1 MTVHQDAPFMR
12 PQNLFIKPSV
22 LGTMSEQPMTRVQQP
37 AFNITY
43 SFINTTIWDVVV
55 TDQLNASWEVKSS
68 PNTMDDGYVEIRKQ
82 YDVRDPRVS
91 LLNISMDSGDISESL
106 NSIIDHFKRKGE
118 NGRYLITKDS
128 IILSYKVYA
137 RDLQKCSSINVAEIG
152 YVVTVRNAITN
163 RLPIN
168 PISKLG
174 REISNTVTEQ
184 ERGFVFS
191 VDIVDPYGKLGDMF
205 INIGGVISKV
215 RVIRNPNYESEGIY
229 VSRSVEPTL
238 DNPTGY
244 SRTKFELDN
253 HTDVPL
259 FSTPAL
265 AQSHGDVLARLKEEH
280 ELSIQQ
286 IKFQHEQFKLDAEK
300 TKLSHVEKL
309 QELESEVKLEQNKQ
323 AKLKTDLDELKI
335 QKEKEF
341 MALKHQMEMR
351 SLDRKDSSEIV
362 KWIPALVVSAGAIM
376 VALKK

>member
-1 MTVHQDAPFMR
+1 MTTGLNAQFMK

-22 LGTMSEQPMTRVQQP
+22 LGTMAEQPVTRVQQP

-43 SFINTTIWDVVV
+43 SFINTTIWDVVI

-68 PNTMDDGYVEIRKQ
+68 PSTMDDGFVEIRKQ

-91 LLNISMDSGDISESL
+91 LLNISMDSGDKSETLQSV
-106 NSIIDHFKRKGE
+106 IDHFRRTGE
-118 NGRYLITKDS
+118 TNRYNITKDS

-137 RDLQKCSSINVAEIG
+137 RDLQKSASVNIPELG
-152 YVVTVRNAITN
+152 HVVTLRSAIGS

-168 PISKLG
+168 PLSALG
-174 REISNTVTEQ
+174 KEIATTVTEQ

-205 INIGGVISKV
+205 INIGGVVSRV

-244 SRTKFELDN
+244 SRTKFELDD
-253 HTDVPL
+253 HAKVPL
-259 FSTPAL
+259 FATPAL
-265 AQSHGDVLARLKEEH
+265 AQSHGDVLARMKEEH
-280 ELSIQQ
+280 EVNIQQ
-286 IKFQHEQFKLDAEK
+286 MKYQHEQFKLESEK
-300 TKLSHVEKL
+300 TKLQHVERL

-323 AKLKTDLDELKI
+323 AKLKTALEDLKI
-335 QKEKEF
+335 EKEKEF
-341 MALKHQMEMR
+341 MSLKHQMEMR
-351 SLDRKDSSEIV
+351 SLDRKDSSEV
-362 KWIPALVVSAGAIM
+362 LKWIPALVVSAGAIM

>member
-1 MTVHQDAPFMR
+1 MTTGLNAQFMR
-12 PQNLFIKPSV
+12 PQNLFIKPSD

-106 NSIIDHFKRKGE
+106 NSIIDHFRRKGE

>member
-1 MTVHQDAPFMR
+1 VTTGLNAQFMR

>member
-1 MTVHQDAPFMR
+1 MTTHHNAPFMK
-12 PQNLFIKPSV
+12 PQNLFVKPTV
-22 LGTMSEQPMTRVQQP
+22 LGTMAEQPLTRVQTP

-43 SFINTTIWDVVV
+43 SFINTTIWDVVI

-91 LLNISMDSGDISESL
+91 LLNISMDSGDQSDSL
-106 NSIIDHFKRKGE
+106 NAIIDHFKRKGE

-137 RDLQKCSSINVAEIG
+137 RDLQKNSSVNVTELG

-163 RLPIN
+163 RLPVN
-168 PISKLG
+168 PISVLG
-174 REISNTVTEQ
+174 REITNTVTEQ

-205 INIGGVISKV
+205 INIGGVVSRV

-229 VSRSVEPTL
+229 LSRSVEPTL

-244 SRTKFELDN
+244 TRTKFELD
-253 HTDVPL
+253 DYSKAQL

-265 AQSHGDVLARLKEEH
+265 ALSHGDVLARMKEEH
-280 ELSIQQ
+280 EVSIQQ
-286 IKFQHEQFKLDAEK
+286 MKFQHEQFKLDSEK
-300 TKLSHVEKL
+300 TKLQHAEKL
-309 QELESEVKLEQNKQ
+309 QELESEVKLEHNKQ
-323 AKLKTDLDELKI
+323 AKLKTELEDLKM

-351 SLDRKDSSEIV
+351 SLDRKDSSEIM

>member
-1 MTVHQDAPFMR
+1 MTTGLNAQFMR

>member
-1 MTVHQDAPFMR
+1 MTTGLNAQFMR

-91 LLNISMDSGDISESL
+91 LLNISMDSGDTSESL

>member
-1 MTVHQDAPFMR
+1 MTTGLNAQFMR

-137 RDLQKCSSINVAEIG
+137 RDLQKCSSVNVAEIG

-168 PISKLG
+168 PVSKLG

-229 VSRSVEPTL
+229 VSRSVEPSL
-238 DNPTGY
+238 ANPTGY
-244 SRTKFELDN
+244 ARTKFELDK

>member
-1 MTVHQDAPFMR
+1 MR
-12 PQNLFIKPSV
+12 PQNLFIKPAI

-265 AQSHGDVLARLKEEH
+265 AQSHGDVLARMKEEH

>member
-1 MTVHQDAPFMR
+1 MTTGLNAQFMR

-215 RVIRNPNYESEGIY
+215 RVMRNPNYESEGIY

>member
-1 MTVHQDAPFMR
+1 MTTGLNAQFMR

-106 NSIIDHFKRKGE
+106 NSIIDHFRRKGE

-163 RLPIN
+163 RLPIK
-168 PISKLG
+168 PISKVG

>member
-1 MTVHQDAPFMR
+1 MTTGLNAQFMR

-106 NSIIDHFKRKGE
+106 NSIIDHFRRKGE

>member
-1 MTVHQDAPFMR
+1 MTTGLNAQFMR

-106 NSIIDHFKRKGE
+106 NSIIGHFKRKGE

-229 VSRSVEPTL
+229 VSRSVAPTL

-265 AQSHGDVLARLKEEH
+265 AQSQGDVLARLKEEH

-351 SLDRKDSSEIV
+351 YLDRKDSSEIV

>member
-1 MTVHQDAPFMR
+1 MK
-12 PQNLFIKPSV
+12 PQNLFVKPTV
-22 LGTMSEQPMTRVQQP
+22 LGTMAEQPLTRVQTP

-43 SFINTTIWDVVV
+43 SFINTTIWDVVI

-82 YDVRDPRVS
+82 YDVRDNRVS
-91 LLNISMDSGDISESL
+91 LLNISMDSGDQSDSL
-106 NSIIDHFKRKGE
+106 NAIIDHFKRKGE
-118 NGRYLITKDS
+118 NSRYLITKDS

-137 RDLQKCSSINVAEIG
+137 RDLQKNSSVNVTELG

-163 RLPIN
+163 RLPVN
-168 PISKLG
+168 PISVLG

-191 VDIVDPYGKLGDMF
+191 VDIVDPYGKLGEMF
-205 INIGGVISKV
+205 INIGGVVSRV

-229 VSRSVEPTL
+229 ISRSVEPTL

-244 SRTKFELDN
+244 ARTKFELD
-253 HTDVPL
+253 DYSKAQL

-265 AQSHGDVLARLKEEH
+265 ALSHGDVLARMKEEH

-286 IKFQHEQFKLDAEK
+286 MKFQHEQFKLDSEK
-300 TKLSHVEKL
+300 TKLQHVEKL
-309 QELESEVKLEQNKQ
+309 QELESEVKLEHNKQ
-323 AKLKTDLDELKI
+323 VKLKTDLEDLKM

-351 SLDRKDSSEIV
+351 SLDRKDSSEIM